1 MVEQDGKT
9 KYRVDVGGKITVYNH
24 GSIQKGKEY
33 VEQTYESH
41 LVLQEVGKINKAEMT
56 MWKNK
61 FSQNKKDINKVVVEL
76 MTRV

>member
-9 KYRVDVGGKITVYNH
+9 KYRVDAGGKITVYNH
-24 GSIQKGKEY
+24 ASVKKGKEY

-41 LVLQEVGKINKAEMT
+41 LVLQEVGKISKAEMT

-61 FSQNKKDINKVVVEL
+61 FSQNRKDINAIVVEL
-76 MTRV
+76 MARV